1 MSDYIIATSS
11 TSDLPRT
18 WLDAH
23 GIPFIPYS
31 FTVNGSPCEDDCR
44 EESRAAIYR
53 GMRGGDIL
61 KTSMI
66 NEFVYHDFFRRLLDS
81 GKDVIFLDMSKEMSV
96 SFSNATKAAAAIR
109 EEYPEQ
115 RLYVMDTF
123 CISGGLSQAEA
134 YSLSD
139 YYIRL
144 ADAAA
149 TPEEISEIHNEM
161 CLHYAKQM
169 YVLQRSAITSKAVT
183 TAINYIYE
191 HLHTRITL
199 ASLASVT
206 NLLPSYLSRI
216 FKKETGY
223 SVSDYILGKKLETA
237 KSMLA
242 SSDYQIA
249 EISAS
254 LAFPSQ
260 SYFTNLLKKDCG
272 MTPREYRMH
281 NRNNDYNLRKILQK

>member
-1 MSDYIIATSS
+1 MPVKRKKISYQEF
-11 TSDLPRT
+11 L
-18 WLDAH
+18 H
-23 GIPFIPYS
+23 
-31 FTVNGSPCEDDCR
+31 R
-44 EESRAAIYR
+44 EY
-53 GMRGGDIL
+53 G
-61 KTSMI
+61 
-66 NEFVYHDFFRRLLDS
+66 FFRAPLAPEMDFYETIRSGDLSKVRSLLS
-81 GKDVIFLDMSKEMSV
+81 EPFHSKKGLGVLSDDPLRNLKYHLTITTALV
-96 SFSNATKAAAAIR
+96 AR
-109 EEYPEQ
+109 
-115 RLYVMDTF
+115 F

-144 ADAAA
+144 ADEAG
-149 TPEEISEIHNEM
+149 TKEELSEIHNEM
-161 CLHYAKQM
+161 CLHYTKQM
-169 YVLQRSAITSKAVT
+169 YLLQRSAITSKAVT

-199 ASLASVT
+199 ATLASVT
-206 NLLPSYLSRI
+206 NLSASYLSRL

-223 SVSDYILGKKLETA
+223 PVSDYILGKKLETA

-260 SYFTNLLKKDCG
+260 SYFTNVLKKDCG

-281 NRNNDYNLRKILQK
+281 NRNNDYNLKRILTK

>member
-1 MSDYIIATSS
+1 MPARRKKISYQEFLHRDYEFFRAPLAPEMDFYETIRSGNMRKLRS
-11 TSDLPRT
+11 L
-18 WLDAH
+18 LNE
-23 GIPFIPYS
+23 PFH
-31 FTVNGSPCEDDCR
+31 
-44 EESRAAIYR
+44 
-53 GMRGGDIL
+53 L
-61 KTSMI
+61 KTGLGILSD
-66 NEFVYHDFFRRLLDS
+66 NPLQNLKYHLTITTALVAR
-81 GKDVIFLDMSKEMSV
+81 
-96 SFSNATKAAAAIR
+96 
-109 EEYPEQ
+109 
-115 RLYVMDTF
+115 F

-144 ADAAA
+144 ADEAA
-149 TPEEISEIHNEM
+149 TAEEISEIHNEM

-169 YVLQRSAITSKAVT
+169 YTLQRSAITSKAVT

-199 ASLASVT
+199 PKLASVT
-206 NLLPSYLSRI
+206 NLSAPYLSRL

-260 SYFTNLLKKDCG
+260 SYFTNVLKKDCG
-272 MTPREYRMH
+272 MTPKEYRLR
-281 NRNNDYNLRKILQK
+281 NRTNDYNLKKAAINELLLNP